1 MHPGFGFLPCSS
13 LEAGNSPQDIVHCQH
28 SLLYISHRAKEDRVI
43 VLCNPYLET
52 SEIRR
57 WDPLG
62 ELFRDNCWD
71 ILSTLLFFDFQ
82 KPKTQET
89 LITTLASLPSSN
101 KKLGILLFWSY
112 HWREVVQLSPELT
125 KPIKKPDCLFKSTRN
140 VQSAEPH
147 RCATLSTPERASALL
162 I

>member
-13 LEAGNSPQDIVHCQH
+13 LEERNSPQDIVHCQH

-71 ILSTLLFFDFQ
+71 ILSTLLFF
-82 KPKTQET
+82 
-89 LITTLASLPSSN
+89 
-101 KKLGILLFWSY
+101 
-112 HWREVVQLSPELT
+112 
-125 KPIKKPDCLFKSTRN
+125 
-140 VQSAEPH
+140 
-147 RCATLSTPERASALL
+147 
-162 I
+162 